1 MRMSELRCFIAT
13 KLIYED
19 LNLLL
24 VCNHVVMEPVKGL
37 MLCLSVIIF
46 GILARRRP
54 LVIVIPVKIDQQN
67 AQNVRIWYD
76 HTI

>member
-1 MRMSELRCFIAT
+1 
-13 KLIYED
+13 
-19 LNLLL
+19 
-24 VCNHVVMEPVKGL
+24 MEPVKGL

-46 GILARRRP
+46 GILARRIT

-67 AQNVRIWYD
+67 AQNVRIWYG

>member
-1 MRMSELRCFIAT
+1 
-13 KLIYED
+13 
-19 LNLLL
+19 
-24 VCNHVVMEPVKGL
+24 MEPVKGL

-46 GILARRRP
+46 GILARRIP

-67 AQNVRIWYD
+67 AQNVRIWYG